1 MTEKKSFREVVK
13 ETVLASA
20 LEVNTRH
27 FDFCDSEDFI
37 EDIAS
42 LRKAKNAIGWLANYC
57 DDREVKDALETV
69 AYFLEVADNDK
80 DNIVKAL
87 ADYDNNRQ
95 AQINRYALEV
105 AEKYYNTLT
114 DNAKTMLEVCENVK
128 SAEDLADLVIPDLT
142 DFEDVDFQLYE
153 DVIVDELLSIEL
165 QNVENVAEVL
175 YK

>member
-87 ADYDNNRQ
+87 AD
-95 AQINRYALEV
+95 
-105 AEKYYNTLT
+105 
-114 DNAKTMLEVCENVK
+114 
-128 SAEDLADLVIPDLT
+128 LVIPDLT

-153 DVIVDELLSIEL
+153 DVVVDELLSIEL

>member
-20 LEVNTRH
+20 LEVNTRY
-27 FDFCDSEDFI
+27 FDFCDSEDYI
-37 EDIAS
+37 NEIAS
-42 LRKAKNAIGWLANYC
+42 MRKARNAIEWLANYC
-57 DDREVKDALETV
+57 DSREVKDALETV

-80 DNIVKAL
+80 EDIVKAL

-95 AQINRYALEV
+95 AELNRYALEV

-114 DNAKTMLEVCENVK
+114 DNTKTMLEVCENVK
-128 SAEDLADLVIPDLT
+128 SAEDLASLVLPDII
-142 DFEDVDFQLYE
+142 DCKDIDFQLYE
-153 DVIVDELLSIEL
+153 DLIVYELLSIEL
-165 QNVENVAEVL
+165 KNVENVAEVL